1 MNIKQAISKK
11 LVQFVEF
18 LMKKYELKDEEL
30 ETRIAK
36 IKADWR
42 K

>member
-36 IKADWR
+36 IKADWS